1 MGEYSK
7 AEVDGNLMVIT
18 INRPDVYNA
27 LHPMASEELSGH
39 FDEFVSN
46 PDLWVA
52 IITGAGDKAF
62 CAGNDLKYHSDLVKK
77 TGKRPM
83 HPAVTG
89 FGGIAARTA
98 TQPVS
103 LSGET
108 VGVRIDG
115 RHSRTA
121 SRFS

>member
-39 FDEFVSN
+39 FDEFTNN

-52 IITGAGDKAF
+52 IVTGAGDKAF
-62 CAGNDLKYHSDLVKK
+62 CAGNDLKYHSDLRSEERRV
-77 TGKRPM
+77 GKECR
-83 HPAVTG
+83 
-89 FGGIAARTA
+89 
-98 TQPVS
+98 
-103 LSGET
+103 
-108 VGVRIDG
+108 
-115 RHSRTA
+115 SRW
-121 SRFS
+121 SPYH